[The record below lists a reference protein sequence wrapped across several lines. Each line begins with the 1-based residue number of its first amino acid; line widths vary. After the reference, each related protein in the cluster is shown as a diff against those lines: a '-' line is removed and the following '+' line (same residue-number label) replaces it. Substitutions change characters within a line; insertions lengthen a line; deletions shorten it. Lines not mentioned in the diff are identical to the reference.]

1 MAEVSFFTPIIFIT
15 QPKSY
20 AKRLLAVVDDYFYL
34 GGRQALSY
42 DWDPWNPY
50 VRMENGSQSL
60 LKTSLKVISYFTIF
74 LPLIPL
80 ITKTGNKSLSTICFC
95 SAFFLPGMLLT
106 KIVLR
111 YMYPCEIFEN
121 KEPSKIDKP
130 RLDLDE

>member
-1 MAEVSFFTPIIFIT
+1 MAEVSFFTPIIFIN

-34 GGRQALSY
+34 GGRQALAY
-42 DWDPWNPY
+42 DWDPY
-50 VRMENGSQSL
+50 VTMENGSQSL

-80 ITKTGNKSLSTICFC
+80 ISKTGNKSLSTICFC
-95 SAFFLPGMLLT
+95 SAFLLPAMLLT

-111 YMYPCEIFEN
+111 YMYPYEIFERYN
-121 KEPSKIDKP
+121 QKLWLEV
-130 RLDLDE
+130 